1 MIRRPPRSTRTDT
14 LFPYTTLFRS
24 VQVTAL
30 EAGRGV
36 AGELVGERQR
46 ADGGEVDGAGFKRL
60 PGHVGFEFAEVGV
73 AGFEAEPLVELVA
86 AERGEGGV
94 LVVVAGFV
102 DERLAGTGAKVEAGF
117 FGRLRA
123 EGGGADQGGKQGS
136 GQHLVLAHCF

>member
-1 MIRRPPRSTRTDT
+1 MIRRPPGSTRTDT

-24 VQVTAL
+24 
-30 EAGRGV
+30 
-36 AGELVGERQR
+36 
-46 ADGGEVDGAGFKRL
+46 FKRL
-60 PGHVGFEFAEVGV
+60 PGHAGFEFAEVGV

-102 DERLAGTGAKVEAGF
+102 DERLAGTGAKVEAGV

>member
-1 MIRRPPRSTRTDT
+1 MRISDSSSDVCSSDR
-14 LFPYTTLFRS
+14 
-24 VQVTAL
+24 
-30 EAGRGV
+30 

-60 PGHVGFEFAEVGV
+60 PGHAGFEFAEVGV

-123 EGGGADQGGKQGS
+123 EGGGADQGDRKSVVWGKGV
-136 GQHLVLAHCF
+136 GGGEGLGGGRC